1 MSMVSEICAEAHIK
15 IVRDA
20 VAKAMSKVRTEE
32 ARKLLSE
39 VLKACEANIAD

>member
-15 IVRDA
+15 IVRAA
-20 VAKAMSKVRTEE
+20 VAKAMAKAKTEE

-39 VLKACEANIAD
+39 VLKACEANIVD